1 MVLAFDGIC
10 VLCNGF
16 VRFLIRH
23 DPSERFHFASSTSAA
38 GSAIFAAEGQDPDN
52 PVSVV
57 LVDGERRYVESDAII
72 RALIALGGIWRVA
85 ALARIVPRPLRD
97 AGYRFVARNRY
108 RWFGRLDSCPL
119 PNSALANRFLR

>member
-23 DPSERFHFASSTSAA
+23 DPSEQFHFASSTSAA

-57 LVDGERRYVESDAII
+57 LVDGERRYIESDAII